1 MNETKTE
8 GNLLVVFYWSISKIK
23 YFRRINIA
31 KVKHSIPGQFYI
43 FSFPAWTEAEL
54 MNAFKWWVKSIKF

>member
-8 GNLLVVFYWSISKIK
+8 RNLLVVFYWPISKIK
-23 YFRRINIA
+23 YFGRMKI
-31 KVKHSIPGQFYI
+31 KSQFYI

-54 MNAFKWWVKSIKF
+54 MNAFKWWAISMIF